1 MLPKKRRIPTVWF
14 KGRYRRVGAQKGSHV
29 SVSVF
34 EASEK
39 SSSTRFAC
47 VVSKKG
53 GVNAAM
59 RNSIRRR
66 VYAIIEEL
74 LPRVQNGLYCTL
86 SLSKDVQDISHEEL
100 KNEIWDLLEKSGVLT
115 PPLSSRPASHR

>member
-14 KGRYRRVGAQKGSHV
+14 KGRYRRIGVKKGAHM

-34 EASEK
+34 EAHEK
-39 SSSTRFAC
+39 DSPTRFAC

-53 GVNAAM
+53 GVNAAV

-74 LPRVQNGLYCTL
+74 LPSVKEGFYCTF
-86 SLSKDVQDISHEEL
+86 SLSKDVQDISYEEL